1 MSKTNNNKS
10 IVVLGGAVAILAG
23 FLLATNPN
31 TETSNTATNNE
42 QNTQQVAE
50 DRQKDT
56 SATTEKASDQ
66 PKQDEQATKT
76 DQSSA
81 KEAQPADVSDER
93 YVYTAQPGDSYTTMA
108 RKAIQ
113 TYGARTNTT
122 LTHAQIVAA
131 ETFLTQAARSPE
143 LLVGQKV
150 TFKTDVVKMHVD
162 KARKLDSA
170 TIAAWQMYVPYVD
183 FETNHVGER

>member
-23 FLLATNPN
+23 FLLATNPS
-31 TETSNTATNNE
+31 TETSNTATSNE
-42 QNTQQVAE
+42 QSTQQVAE

-56 SATTEKASDQ
+56 SATADKVNEQS
-66 PKQDEQATKT
+66 KQDEQATKT
-76 DQSSA
+76 DQSST

-113 TYGARTNTT
+113 TYGVRTDTK

-150 TFKTDVVKMHVD
+150 TFKTDVVKMHID
-162 KARKLDSA
+162 KARKLDA
-170 TIAAWQMYVPYVD
+170 TAVTAWQMYVPCVD
-183 FETNHVGER
+183 FETGHVGER